1 MNPSSSI
8 SRRTQVLVTAICL
21 LAAAYAQAKNR
32 PPAASEQQLF
42 IGEGIAE
49 ADTEYG
55 PVRGFLLRNI
65 YSFRGIP
72 YGDDTGGENRFM
84 PPQPPHAWQEI
95 RPAVAFGAS
104 SPQPFYDRRPESY
117 SMFVDHWNYD
127 LMGEDCLRL
136 NIWTPALPTA
146 NAVRYW
152 YGSTAGVSRRVT
164 ASNRTATTGRIS
176 PATAT
181 LCSAR

>member
-1 MNPSSSI
+1 MFFCRPTYIILTKNEPFLFHFPENPGSRHGHLPACSSLCASQKQTP
-8 SRRTQVLVTAICL
+8 RRIG
-21 LAAAYAQAKNR
+21 AAALHRRRNRRSR
-32 PPAASEQQLF
+32 PPNTAPS
-42 IGEGIAE
+42 
-49 ADTEYG
+49 
-55 PVRGFLLRNI
+55 
-65 YSFRGIP
+65 
-72 YGDDTGGENRFM
+72 GDSSCATSTPSVAFPTGRRHRQGKNRFM

-146 NAVRYW
+146 NAVRY
-152 YGSTAGVSRRVT
+152 
-164 ASNRTATTGRIS
+164 
-176 PATAT
+176 
-181 LCSAR
+181 

>member
-1 MNPSSSI
+1 MEILRESTPLTDN
-8 SRRTQVLVTAICL
+8 
-21 LAAAYAQAKNR
+21 
-32 PPAASEQQLF
+32 
-42 IGEGIAE
+42 
-49 ADTEYG
+49 EYG

-72 YGDDTGGENRFM
+72 YGDDTGGKNRFM

-127 LMGEDCLRL
+127 LMG
-136 NIWTPALPTA
+136 
-146 NAVRYW
+146 
-152 YGSTAGVSRRVT
+152 
-164 ASNRTATTGRIS
+164 
-176 PATAT
+176 
-181 LCSAR
+181 